1 MRSKEKDLQ
10 GFHKRGIGRGI
21 IPRGWKTKAEEDS
34 LIKNNNIR
42 KDIKKVYKV
51 IFRLSDDVVEHEEYN
66 KPFEAEEDIKE
77 YLCSVS

>member
-42 KDIKKVYKV
+42 KDIKKGYKV
-51 IFRLSDDVVEHEEYN
+51 IFR
-66 KPFEAEEDIKE
+66 
-77 YLCSVS
+77 

>member
-42 KDIKKVYKV
+42 KDIKDNARNFCGGCKHFT
-51 IFRLSDDVVEHEEYN
+51 ITRNGLS
-66 KPFEAEEDIKE
+66 KE
-77 YLCSVS
+77 GGCDY